1 MKATEDLRHE
11 HRAVER
17 MLAILDRM
25 GTRTLGET
33 DIPALDEVVDFL
45 RVFVDACHHRKEE
58 QLLFPALI
66 GAGASMGADKLVTP
80 LLHEHERGREL
91 VVIVGTQLEMARAGK
106 VAAFGAI
113 AQTLLHY
120 VSLLRAHIAEEE
132 GGAFA
137 LADADLSAAVQ
148 QSLAEGYDE
157 VERVVIGEGRHEAFH
172 EMLDRLEAQGSP

>member
-25 GTRTLGET
+25 GTRALGET
-33 DIPALDEVVDFL
+33 DIVALDEIVDFL
-45 RVFVDACHHRKEE
+45 HVFVDACHHHKEE

-66 GAGASMGADKLVTP
+66 GEGRMGADKLVTP

-91 VVIVGTQLEMARAGK
+91 VVIVSTQLEMARAGK
-106 VAAFGAI
+106 AASFGAI
-113 AQTLLHY
+113 AQALSHY

-137 LADADLSAAVQ
+137 LADAELPDAVQ

-157 VERVVIGEGRHEAFH
+157 VERVVVGEGRHEAFH
-172 EMLDRLEAQGSP
+172 AMLDRLEAQ